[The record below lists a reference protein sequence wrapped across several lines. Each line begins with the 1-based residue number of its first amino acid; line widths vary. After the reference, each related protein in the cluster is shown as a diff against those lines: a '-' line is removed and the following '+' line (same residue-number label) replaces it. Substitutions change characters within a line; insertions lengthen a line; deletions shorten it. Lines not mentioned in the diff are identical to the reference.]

1 MPWYDDFTSR
11 PRIRV
16 EGGIKLKSRQG
27 QVGAQWWSQRW
38 LEALEKFTDRGRLQR
53 GRSYARAGQVMDMHV
68 APGEVKARV
77 QGSMPQP
84 YRVNIKLK
92 PLSDGEWMRVI
103 DAMAAQATF
112 AAKLLASEMPED
124 IERAFD
130 AAKAP
135 LFPTH
140 GRDLDPQCSCPDAYS
155 LCKHIAA
162 VYYILAEQFDED
174 PFLIFTLR
182 GRNKDEIMAE
192 LRKRRAKT
200 AQQAAAVVEEAEPAD
215 ADPPLEAQLE
225 NFWRMGDLTGFQ
237 AHPAPPDVPG
247 AVVRSLGRPAIGAEG
262 SEVYDRLMRMYAQA
276 ARRVTEM

>member
-1 MPWYDDFTSR
+1 MPWYDEFTSR

-16 EGGIKLKSRQG
+16 EGGIKLKNRQG
-27 QVGAQWWSQRW
+27 PIGAQWWSQRW

-53 GRSYARAGQVMDMHV
+53 GRTYARAGQVMDMHV
-68 APGEVKARV
+68 APGEVKSRV

-92 PLSDGEWMRVI
+92 PLSDAEWSRVI

-112 AAKLLASEMPED
+112 AAKLLAGEMPED

-130 AAKAP
+130 SAKAP

-140 GRDLDPQCSCPDAYS
+140 GRDLDPHCSCPDAYS

-200 AQQAAAVVEEAEPAD
+200 AQQVETTIAQEAEPT
-215 ADPPLEAQLE
+215 DPPLDARIED
-225 NFWRMGDLTGFQ
+225 FWRMGDLTNFQ
-237 AHPAPPDVPG
+237 AHPAPPEVSG
-247 AVVRSLGRPAIGAEG
+247 AVVRSLGRPTMGADG
-262 SEVYDRLMRMYAQA
+262 DKVYDELMRMYGQT